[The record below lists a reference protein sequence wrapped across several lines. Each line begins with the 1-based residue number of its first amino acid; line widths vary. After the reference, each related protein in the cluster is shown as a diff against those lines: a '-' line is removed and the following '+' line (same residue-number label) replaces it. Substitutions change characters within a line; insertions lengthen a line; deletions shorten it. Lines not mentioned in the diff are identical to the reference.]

1 MHESGP
7 GTVAAAQQAPHGS
20 APRGSLVSHAVADWA
35 RATPDRVALAEPDGR
50 RRTYAELDSR
60 ADRLAQ
66 GLLAQGLAPDDRVAI
81 WLGNR
86 IEHLETY
93 LACAKAG
100 LVVVPVNIRFTA
112 EEARFVLED
121 SGARA
126 LVHQGSV
133 APHVEALGLLGELR
147 LCLDVDGAGEPFERF
162 VAAGSPM
169 PPTAPDPDA
178 LLVIGYTSGT
188 TGFPKGAE
196 LTHRSITHL
205 GLTNA
210 LSCRY
215 SLGSTQVFGLSL
227 SFTATIPAHVLPH
240 LAVGGTTVLL
250 PHWDTERVVAAIA
263 EHRADF
269 LILPGPSIP
278 EFAAAAERDPA
289 SVASLRSVL
298 HSASKAPPEQ
308 LEHLVDVIG
317 PRLVE
322 GWGMTENSGG
332 LLTATT
338 ERDYVERR
346 PGIFAS
352 VGRAVPGTTVRIT
365 DEAGEPLPHDG
376 TTVGQLVAAS
386 GSVARGYWRRPD
398 VTEATFGGSW
408 YRTGDLGT
416 VDPHGYVSIM
426 DRRSDLIV
434 SGGMNVYPSE
444 IERVLAGID
453 GVVECAV
460 VGAPHPRWGQ
470 TPVAFVVAPGRT
482 SQEILQRCRRSLAGY
497 KLPSRVVLCQA
508 LPRNASGK
516 IVRTALTAGRA

>member
-1 MHESGP
+1 MP
-7 GTVAAAQQAPHGS
+7 T
-20 APRGSLVSHAVADWA
+20 PRGSLVGHAVADWA
-35 RATPDRVALAEPDGR
+35 RATPRRAALAETGGR
-50 RRTYAELDSR
+50 IRTYAELSYR
-60 ADRLAQ
+60 ANRLAQ
-66 GLLAQGLAPDDRVAI
+66 GLLARGLDPGDRVAV

-86 IEHLETY
+86 IEYIETY
-93 LACAKAG
+93 LACARAG

-126 LVHQGSV
+126 LVHEGTV
-133 APHVEALGLLGELR
+133 GGRVTELD
-147 LCLDVDGAGEPFERF
+147 LELTPALDVDTPGFEEF
-162 VAAGSPM
+162 VAAGAEV
-169 PPTAPDPDA
+169 PPVEPHPDD

-196 LTHRSITHL
+196 LTHRSVTHL

-210 LSCRY
+210 LACRY
-215 SLGSTQVFGLSL
+215 SLGSVQVFGLSL
-227 SFTATIPAHVLPH
+227 SFTATVPAHVLPH

-250 PHWDTERVVAAIA
+250 PHWETAHAVAEIA
-263 EHRADF
+263 ARGADF
-269 LILPGPSIP
+269 VILPGPAIG
-278 EFAAAAERDPA
+278 EFTALAEKDP
-289 SVASLRSVL
+289 SRVASLRSVL

-308 LEHLVDVIG
+308 LERLVEVIG

-338 ERDYVERR
+338 ERDYRESV

-352 VGRAVPGTTVRIT
+352 VGRAVPGTYVTVV

-376 TTVGQLVAAS
+376 SSVGQLVATS
-386 GSVARGYWRRPD
+386 GSVARGYWNRPEA
-398 VTEATFGGSW
+398 TEATFGGGT

-416 VDPHGYVSIM
+416 IDERGYVSIM

-444 IERVLAGID
+444 IERVLAGLD
-453 GVVECAV
+453 GVVECVV
-460 VGAPHPRWGQ
+460 VGAPHERWGQ

-482 SQEILQRCRRSLAGY
+482 GAELLEQCRRSLASY
-497 KLPSRVVLCQA
+497 KLPSRVVLCEA

-516 IVRTALTAGRA
+516 IVRGALTL